1 MAELVFLHGAG
12 DSSAVWAAQ
21 AEHFQ
26 ASHRVLGLDL
36 PGHGERLAER
46 AFEDHD
52 ANANEITRL
61 IHARGCSKPVV
72 IGHSMGGAVVLSL
85 ALREPRLPRALVLVA
100 SGARL
105 RMHPRLLESARERAQ
120 AAAGDEIVG
129 SLVPLEMVVSPQAS
143 AGTRARVSMV
153 VGQSAAQATYADFLA
168 NDRFDVMERLQEI
181 KAPTLVLGGEDDQ
194 MAPPKHQQFLADRL
208 PAATL
213 VLLPAAGHYPH
224 VEQEAA
230 FNRELERFLSNL
242 TPPPQP
248 LPQHWAQYWGGA
260 RGEGLVARGEG
271 EDDGATETG
280 GPRGHQRD

>member
-1 MAELVFLHGAG
+1 MAELVFIHGAG
-12 DSSAVWAAQ
+12 DSSAVWSAQ
-21 AEHFQ
+21 TEHFG
-26 ASHRVLGLDL
+26 ATHRVLALDL
-36 PGHGERLAER
+36 PGHGGRLGEQALEN
-46 AFEDHD
+46 HD
-52 ANANEITRL
+52 ANAVEV
-61 IHARGCSKPVV
+61 ARQLEAQGLGEPVL

-129 SLVPLEMVVSPQAS
+129 SLVPLEMVVSPHAT

-224 VEQEAA
+224 IEQEAA
-230 FNRELERFLSNL
+230 FNDELERFLSNL

-248 LPQHWAQYWGGA
+248 SLNIGLNIG
-260 RGEGLVARGEG
+260 RGEGRGPSRAR
-271 EDDGATETG
+271 
-280 GPRGHQRD
+280 RGRR